1 MVTQNLDFQDSHS
14 EASSYSEDSFVNL
27 AEYQD
32 NISRK
37 RGLGHIWEDTSVGC

>member
-1 MVTQNLDFQDSHS
+1 MVTQNLGFQDSHS

-37 RGLGHIWEDTSVGC
+37 RGLEHIWEDTSVGC